1 MRTSGGCTILN
12 YEALPINKRIN
23 KMNKRTFFKSGM
35 YALGGLG
42 LYAANNDALFAAPK
56 APAEG
61 GGKNISYLPGTAN
74 KREKVLAVLDQS
86 KPNEYIPAAF
96 FMHFKD
102 KLGQGAIDSH
112 LQYFRAT
119 NMDFVKVQYE
129 IVLPHLDG
137 IKRPED
143 WAKIPVYKKDF
154 FEPQL
159 AVIEA
164 LAKELK
170 AEALI
175 LPTVYSPLS
184 LAQQTVGKDAP
195 EHIRQDPDA
204 VAKGLGAITESIVNY
219 IDEAIKR
226 GADGFYISTQ
236 GGNSKFFGSGELF
249 EKAVVPYDKIVSQEA
264 SNKALINILHICD
277 YGEAY
282 YEQISQF
289 ASYPGSVI
297 NTPNVLLDGTPVG
310 LKEVQHIFRRPVM
323 GGLDRLGVLA
333 KGSEEEAKAE
343 VDKVLGE
350 APPNFILG
358 ADCTVPDDVPWQKL
372 RAIID
377 YAHNWRTNRG

>member
-1 MRTSGGCTILN
+1 
-12 YEALPINKRIN
+12 
-23 KMNKRTFFKSGM
+23 M

-42 LYAANNDALFAAPK
+42 LCSVNAASLSAVPGLAAGSK
-56 APAEG
+56 KG
-61 GGKNISYLPGTAN
+61 VTYLAGATN

-119 NMDFVKVQYE
+119 DMDFVKVQYE
-129 IVLPHLDG
+129 IVVPHLDS

-164 LAKELK
+164 LVKELK

-184 LAQQTVGKDAP
+184 LAQQTVGKDAI
-195 EHIRQDPDA
+195 EHIRQDPEA
-204 VAKGLGAITESIVNY
+204 TAKGLRNITESIINY
-219 IDEAIKR
+219 INEAIKR

-236 GGNSKFFGSGELF
+236 GGNSKLFGAGELF
-249 EKAVVPYDKIVSQEA
+249 NRAVLPYDLAVSLEA
-264 SNKALINILHICD
+264 SNKALLNILHICD

-282 YEQISQF
+282 YTQISQF
-289 ASYPGSVI
+289 ASFPGSII
-297 NTPNVLLDGTPVG
+297 NAPNILLDGTPVKT
-310 LKEVQHIFRRPVM
+310 KEVQDTFRRPVM

-343 VDKVLGE
+343 ADKVLAE
-350 APPNFILG
+350 AAPNFILG
-358 ADCTVPDDVPWQKL
+358 ADCTVPGDVPWQKL
-372 RAIID
+372 RAVID
-377 YAHNWRTNRG
+377 YAHNWRTNHG

>member
-1 MRTSGGCTILN
+1 MCAIGG
-12 YEALPINKRIN
+12 
-23 KMNKRTFFKSGM
+23 F
-35 YALGGLG
+35 G
-42 LYAANNDALFAAPK
+42 LYAANNVSLFAAPEA
-56 APAEG
+56 APANS
-61 GGKNISYLPGTAN
+61 GKSLSYLPGSTN

-86 KPNEYIPAAF
+86 KPNDYIPAAF

-102 KLGQGAIDSH
+102 KLGQGAVDSH

-129 IVLPHLDG
+129 IVVPHLDD
-137 IKRPED
+137 IKSPKD

-164 LAKELK
+164 LARELK

-184 LAQQTVGKDAP
+184 LAQQTVGKDAI
-195 EHIRQDPDA
+195 EHIKQDPDA
-204 VAKGLGAITESIVNY
+204 VAKGLSAITESIVNY

-236 GGNSKFFGSGELF
+236 GGNSKFFDNGALF

-264 SNKALINILHICD
+264 SDKALLNILHICD

-282 YEQISQF
+282 YTQINQF
-289 ASYPGSVI
+289 ASYPGSII
-297 NTPNVLLDGTPVG
+297 NAPNVLLDGTPIS
-310 LKEVQHIFRRPVM
+310 LKEVQNTFRRPTM

-333 KGSEEEAKAE
+333 KGSEDEAKAAA
-343 VDKVLGE
+343 DKILSE
-350 APPNFILG
+350 ASPNFILG
-358 ADCTVPDDVPWQKL
+358 ADCTVPSDVPWQKL
-372 RAIID
+372 RAVID
-377 YAHNWRTNRG
+377 YAHDWRINHG